1 MTALPK
7 ERLLTTRFV
16 LLLASA
22 FGVFLANGLITPVLP
37 LFVKAAPPEGL
48 GGGDV
53 AVGVVVAVQAVSA
66 IAVRPW
72 LTPKFNIW
80 GVKPIIIGSIVASG
94 VSFAL
99 TGFAPNIAVLIVLR
113 LVFGAGMA
121 ALFIGCLTAVTS
133 LVSPARSGEA
143 ISLFSVAPY
152 LSMGIGPIIGV
163 AVFHAFGYTT
173 TFIVAGVVALVGV
186 IPLLFYTPPPIPES
200 VIEGEEELVLKR
212 IYTPAIWPGVV
223 IALGIVGMLS
233 FGAFMPL
240 YAPTI
245 PGLEVQVAFFIL
257 AGVVLLMRT
266 AGGRIPDVLGP
277 KRTGIYATTALI
289 IGMSGLATAVVGWWA
304 YLAIVPFAIG
314 QALQYP
320 GLLKLTLDGISER
333 DRPVAISTFTL
344 FFDLS
349 QGFGGLIVGVIAGVA
364 GYRAVFGAS
373 AVAAFIGLMVM
384 LAIVVPRYEAARRN
398 REGTS
403 VTL

>member
-1 MTALPK
+1 MTELQS
-7 ERLLTTRFV
+7 ERLLTSRFLI
-16 LLLASA
+16 LLGSA

-37 LFVKAAPPEGL
+37 LFVKNGL

-53 AVGVVVAVQAVSA
+53 AVGIVVAVQAISA

-80 GVKPIIIGSIVASG
+80 GVKPIIIGAILASA
-94 VSFAL
+94 VSFGL
-99 TGFAPNIAVLIVLR
+99 SGFAPNIAVLILLR
-113 LVFGAGMA
+113 LIFGAGMA

-133 LVSPARSGEA
+133 LVSPMRSGEA

-152 LSMGIGPIIGV
+152 LSMGVGPIIGV
-163 AVFHAFGYTT
+163 AIFHAFGYVTS
-173 TFIVAGVVALVGV
+173 FLAAGVVALLGV
-186 IPLLFYTPPPIPES
+186 LPLLFYKSIPIEEPA
-200 VIEGEEELVLKR
+200 EGEELPELKR
-212 IYTPAIWPGVV
+212 FYKPAVMPGVV

-240 YAPTI
+240 FAPEV
-245 PGLEVQVAFFIL
+245 PGLEVQIAFLVL
-257 AGVVLLMRT
+257 AAVVLLMRT
-266 AGGRIPDVLGP
+266 AGGRIPDRLGP
-277 KRTGIYATTALI
+277 KRTGIYSTTALI
-289 IGMSGLATAVVGWWA
+289 IGMAGLAAAMVGWWA

-349 QGFGGLIVGVIAGVA
+349 QGFGGLFVGVVA
-364 GYRAVFGAS
+364 AIGGYRSVFGAS
-373 AVAAFIGLMVM
+373 AVCAFIGLMIL
-384 LAIVVPRYEAARRN
+384 LAIVIPRYEASQRDLKDQ
-398 REGTS
+398 TI
-403 VTL
+403 TL